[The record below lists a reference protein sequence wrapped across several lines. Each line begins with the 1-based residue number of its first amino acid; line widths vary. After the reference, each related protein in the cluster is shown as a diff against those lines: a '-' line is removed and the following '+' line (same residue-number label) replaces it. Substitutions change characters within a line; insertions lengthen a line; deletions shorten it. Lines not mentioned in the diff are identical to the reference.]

1 MTDEPED
8 NPSDEPEPVDD
19 NVADLQRRIKRLQR
33 FGWSDDPGRDPT
45 SYPTRE
51 LPELEDGQAA
61 EPLIWWTPPGGL
73 LIGVVALVD
82 RTRGTWSCYVG
93 EGRGWWEEYDA
104 RDIVRRGADVGP
116 EVARALAKGRYE
128 DLDYRSNA

>member
-1 MTDEPED
+1 
-8 NPSDEPEPVDD
+8 
-19 NVADLQRRIKRLQR
+19 
-33 FGWSDDPGRDPT
+33 
-45 SYPTRE
+45 
-51 LPELEDGQAA
+51 LEDGQAA

-73 LIGVVALVD
+73 LIGLVALVD
-82 RTRGTWSCYVG
+82 RTRGTWSCCVG

-128 DLDYRSNA
+128 DLDYQSNA